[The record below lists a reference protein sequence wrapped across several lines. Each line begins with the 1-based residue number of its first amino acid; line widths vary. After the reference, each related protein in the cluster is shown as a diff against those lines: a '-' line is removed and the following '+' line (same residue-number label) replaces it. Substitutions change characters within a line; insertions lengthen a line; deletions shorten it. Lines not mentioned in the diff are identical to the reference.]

1 MHIEITSQGF
11 PMTSALRTYASR
23 RLQPSLGLARDCAR
37 RVRVILSDQNGPR
50 GGLDKRCRIAISVAG
65 APTLV
70 IDDVQADMYSA
81 IDRASGRALRTLARR
96 LSRRRSHRGAATAR
110 EPSAEE
116 ASSAEE

>member
-81 IDRASGRALRTLARR
+81 IDRASGRALRTWRAACPAAVVTV
-96 LSRRRSHRGAATAR
+96 AATAR